1 MTATGSLEESLF
13 IDIDTIDLEK
23 YRYHKH
29 EIRNPLHYRESLVQH
44 FLSDPNKHGAILP
57 WESGSELKFRQGELT
72 CWSGQNFHGKSA
84 VMTQTLLN
92 FMREGRSSREEK
104 VLLISPE
111 FSPELNLA
119 RIVQQVVGKPAG
131 QITEA
136 DVTAVM
142 VWLEPRFLIYDAVGS
157 VDIEDLIAVIY
168 WAGDQHGVTQCAIDN
183 LTVLRLPSGDINQ
196 SQANLMTQA
205 VQCARQSGVHI
216 HIVCHTRKPAPGEE
230 VSRYNIRGASQI
242 SDLSDNVIAV
252 VRNESKEKKLADIK
266 LDEEDRKEI
275 RRQSDTKIYVL
286 KQRHGTAWI
295 GNIKLYYDPLS
306 MRWSEKMNIVPRP
319 FAEVTELAQ
328 LGGPMRSPQH

>member
-1 MTATGSLEESLF
+1 MENGSLEESLF
-13 IDIDTIDLEK
+13 IDIDSIDLEK

-29 EIRNPLHYRESLVQH
+29 EIRKPLHYRETLVKH
-44 FLSDPNKHGAILP
+44 FLSDPYKHGATLP
-57 WESGSELKFRQGELT
+57 WESGSELKFREGELT

-84 VMTQTLLN
+84 VMTQCLLN
-92 FMREGRSSREEK
+92 FMREGRSSRKEK

-119 RIVQQVVGKPAG
+119 RIVQQVVGKPPG

-157 VDIEDLIAVIY
+157 VDIEDLISVIY

-183 LTVLRLPSGDINQ
+183 LTVMRLPSGDINQ
-196 SQANLMTQA
+196 SQSELMTQA

-216 HIVCHTRKPAPGEE
+216 HIVCHTRKPSPGEE
-230 VSRYNIRGASQI
+230 ISRYNIRGASQI

-252 VRNESKEKKLADIK
+252 ERNERKEKKLSDIR
-266 LDEEDRKEI
+266 LDPEERKEI
-275 RRQSDTKIYVL
+275 RLQSDTRIHIL
-286 KQRHGTAWI
+286 KQRHGTAWV
-295 GNIKLYYDPLS
+295 GQVKLYYDPIS
-306 MRWSEKMNIVPRP
+306 MRWSEKQNVIPRP
-319 FAEVTELAQ
+319 FNEVVELAS
-328 LGGPMRSPQH
+328 LGGNHVRQGTV